1 MGQAPALSR
10 TQLGETELKN
20 GKFITVKAG
29 TCCVCGQKIDP
40 KWSSGIS
47 IGDRCRDCYYD
58 QSKPAFVLDENI
70 RIISH
75 KRYRGSKDPSL
86 ITFNDYTDI
95 VCEILVDGVW
105 LRASSPQG
113 NGIIFE
119 EGQKGRKDIPFWAAI
134 GYWDLAKMIDQ
145 IASQQELTP

>member
-10 TQLGETELKN
+10 AQLGETELKN
-20 GKFITVKAG
+20 GRFITVKAG

-40 KWSSGIS
+40 KWSSGIA
-47 IGDRCRDCYYD
+47 IGDRCHDCYCQD
-58 QSKPAFVLDENI
+58 KPAFVLDENI
-70 RIISH
+70 RIVSYNTS
-75 KRYRGSKDPSL
+75 RVSKGLSL
-86 ITFNDYTDI
+86 NVDKYEKI

-105 LRASSPQG
+105 LLADNPQAD
-113 NGIIFE
+113 GIIFE
-119 EGQKGRKDIPFWAAI
+119 EGQKGRKDVPFWAAI